1 MVLLPTILT
10 LKSLVVLVLFS
21 YILMNTLNLN
31 HVPSSVVFLAMTQNI
46 KAFVVGIL
54 FPIDFVYLAMSHF
67 GSIPCS
73 LACSPSTPPS
83 LVLNFSSLTHMLTF
97 FLSLSSLLIMSLLNL
112 HLLLQPRTSRP
123 SLMIVLNLLKIPL
136 LVVQLRPTGCKWI
149 YKIKTHSDGTIEH
162 YKTRLVAKRYS
173 QEYGIYYEE
182 TFAHVARMTSVR
194 SLLAVAAAKQW
205 PLLQMD
211 VKNAFLNET
220 LFKEVYMKPPSGT
233 SPPPHKAIFDLQHYL
248 GQHFEMKDLGSL
260 NYFLGLE
267 VSRRSDG
274 YLLSQ
279 AKYVSDLLVRSRIT
293 DSNTTSMPLDP
304 NVHLTPYD
312 GVPLEDVSLYRQL
325 VGSLIYLTMT
335 RPDIAYAV
343 HILLADMGVPK
354 QGPTL
359 LHCDN
364 RSAIQIAH
372 NDVFHERTKHIENDC
387 HFIRHHLLSN
397 TILLQLVSTIK
408 QPADIFTKTL
418 PPTRFNKLLTK
429 LKLTATLP
437 P

>member
-1 MVLLPTILT
+1 
-10 LKSLVVLVLFS
+10 
-21 YILMNTLNLN
+21 MNTLNLN
-31 HVPSSVVFLAMTQNI
+31 HVPSSVVFLAMAQNI

-67 GSIPCS
+67 ESILCS

-97 FLSLSSLLIMSLLNL
+97 FLSLSLLLIMSLLNL
-112 HLLLQPRTSRP
+112 HLLLQPRTSHP

-136 LVVQLRPTGCKWI
+136 LVVQLRPIGCKWI

-182 TFAHVARMTSVR
+182 IFAHVARMTSVR

-211 VKNAFLNET
+211 VKNAFLNGT
-220 LFKEVYMKPPSGT
+220 LSKEVYMKPPSGT

-248 GQHFEMKDLGSL
+248 DQHFEMKDLGSL
-260 NYFLGLE
+260 NYFVGLE

-293 DSNTTSMPLDP
+293 DSNTASMPLDP

-312 GVPLEDVSLYRQL
+312 GVPLED
-325 VGSLIYLTMT
+325 
-335 RPDIAYAV
+335 
-343 HILLADMGVPK
+343 LLADMGVPQ

-397 TILLQLVSTIK
+397 TILLQLVSTIE